1 MHRRSPINS
10 WETPKLLGVMRRFAR
25 LNAVLEVIGIK
36 AVACKSS
43 EWKRETI
50 SRPLSWDTGFEF
62 PTFAPADQ
70 SQKAP
75 PLHCAHRHRQRHNIP
90 ITPKEK

>member
-1 MHRRSPINS
+1 MHRLSPINS

-43 EWKRETI
+43 EWKHETI

-62 PTFAPADQ
+62 PTKPHVSA
-70 SQKAP
+70 
-75 PLHCAHRHRQRHNIP
+75 LLILVHRV
-90 ITPKEK
+90 

>member
-62 PTFAPADQ
+62 PTHSAQPSPIQ
-70 SQKAP
+70 S
-75 PLHCAHRHRQRHNIP
+75 
-90 ITPKEK
+90 